1 MARPLHK
8 RILRRLRRLFK
19 GSSADRP
26 PELLIVAT
34 QRTGSNYL
42 CECLRGFS
50 LALVLREIFHRRSV
64 LGSNGATFVLPELSA
79 RLGISAE
86 TDSDPALVDF
96 FQREPARAWAT
107 LADIAKDRRRTFLAF
122 KVFDKQ
128 LPVSVL
134 EPIVKSRRPAVLFLV
149 RKRLDVYI
157 SLMKA
162 KVASEWSKA
171 DTTSTKIDISVEEF
185 LAWSA
190 TVDTWYAEM
199 RRVIDEAGLKFLVL
213 GYDQHLKSDKDTVVG
228 LLEKAL
234 KKIGVDVPPR
244 LNMPPGAYF
253 KQDKVESP
261 FARIANG
268 DEVEARLR
276 DMGRLDYA
284 LEAPL
289 TEQIWK
295 KTIR

>member
-1 MARPLHK
+1 M
-8 RILRRLRRLFK
+8 RRVRRLFS
-19 GSSADRP
+19 GPPSELP

-42 CECLRGFS
+42 CECLRAFS

-64 LGSNGATFVLPELSA
+64 LGTNGATFVLPDLSA

-107 LADIAKDRRRTFLAF
+107 LADIAAERNRTFLAF

-134 EPIVKSRRPAVLFLV
+134 GPIVKSRRPAVLFLV
-149 RKRLDVYI
+149 RRRLDVYI

-162 KVASEWSKA
+162 RTASEWSKS
-171 DTTSTKIDISVEEF
+171 DTTSTKIDISVEDF

-190 TVDTWYAEM
+190 TVDNWYAEM

-213 GYDQHLKSDKDTVVG
+213 GYDQHLKADKDTVVR

-234 KKIGVDVPPR
+234 WKVGVDVPPR
-244 LNMPPGAYF
+244 PELPPAAYF
-253 KQDKVESP
+253 KQDKVETP
-261 FARIANG
+261 FDKIGNG
-268 DEVEARLR
+268 GEVEARLR

-289 TEQIWK
+289 AEQIWTK
-295 KTIR
+295 RMRRR